1 MTYLTTLIQV
11 FHAWT
16 KNVSSY
22 ILYFINRSVDRYI
35 IYLSVMSFLFVQE
48 TVILPIQQKDIFQNS
63 SLLSA
68 PKGKT
73 DISYVQH
80 NESF

>member
-1 MTYLTTLIQV
+1 M
-11 FHAWT
+11 
-16 KNVSSY
+16 
-22 ILYFINRSVDRYI
+22 
-35 IYLSVMSFLFVQE
+35 MSFLFVQE